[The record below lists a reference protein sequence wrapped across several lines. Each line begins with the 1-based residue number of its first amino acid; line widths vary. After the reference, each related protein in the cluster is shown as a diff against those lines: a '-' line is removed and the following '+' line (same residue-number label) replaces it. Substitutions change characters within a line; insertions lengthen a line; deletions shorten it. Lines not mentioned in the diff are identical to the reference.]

1 MTIAVVKMLSVG
13 NRRGEASGGL
23 DLSGSAVV
31 SFESATA
38 VAIDS
43 VAAMQRVQEEAGVEV
58 FR

>member
-1 MTIAVVKMLSVG
+1 MLSVG